1 MVTPPLPSKKK
12 KWSCPYPNSQ
22 NLKLLTLFEKRVF
35 ANAVKDLESRLS
47 GLKSILNPVTSPGK
61 GRERKQIL
69 PHRKGHVETSVK
81 VRAEIKLCF
90 HKPRT
95 TNPLPTPP

>member
-1 MVTPPLPSKKK
+1 M
-12 KWSCPYPNSQ
+12 
-22 NLKLLTLFEKRVF
+22 F

-47 GLKSILNPVTSPGK
+47 GLKGMLNPVTSPGK

-95 TNPLPTPP
+95 TKPPHPTESGKVREGPSPRAFGGGGALPAP